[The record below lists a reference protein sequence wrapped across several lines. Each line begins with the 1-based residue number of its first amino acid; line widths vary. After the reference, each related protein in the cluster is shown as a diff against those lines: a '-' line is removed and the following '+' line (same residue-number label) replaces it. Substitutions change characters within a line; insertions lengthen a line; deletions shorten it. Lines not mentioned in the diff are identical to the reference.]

1 MTVIIR
7 RCELF
12 FKTVGKNKNPAI
24 IDLIKLW
31 VGDKIKNPLSKIG
44 HGGSDYPF
52 TSTLAGYNHAKLTQD
67 ISIVYKLHG
76 AEPKFL
82 DLYAVVTHQ
91 EIGTSKP
98 QNINKQRSFVQRLG
112 NQSFNK

>member
-1 MTVIIR
+1 MITVKQR

-12 FKTVGKNKNPAI
+12 FKTVSKNKNPAI

-31 VGDKIKNPLSKIG
+31 VGDKSENPQAKIG

-52 TSTLAGYNHAKLTQD
+52 TSILAGYNHAKLTQD

-76 AEPKFL
+76 ATPKFL

-91 EIGTSKP
+91 EIGTSRP
-98 QNINKQRSFVQRLG
+98 PNINKQRSFAQRLG
-112 NQSFNK
+112 NQSF